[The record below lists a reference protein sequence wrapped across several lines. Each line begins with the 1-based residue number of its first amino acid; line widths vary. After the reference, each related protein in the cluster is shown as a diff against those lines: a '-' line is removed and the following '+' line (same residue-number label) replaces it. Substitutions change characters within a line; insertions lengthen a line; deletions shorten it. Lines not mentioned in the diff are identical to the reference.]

1 MTRRVL
7 FVSQPIVEDNGTM
20 SAPFREWQ
28 ELVTR
33 ALPIRGTGT
42 PEGVVKAPQDSRY
55 IDTAG
60 APGSLLYIKVND
72 DIAGDRTKGWMLV

>member
-7 FVSQPIVEDNGTM
+7 YVSQPIVEDNGTM
-20 SAPFREWQ
+20 SRPFQDWQ
-28 ELVTR
+28 ELVSR
-33 ALPIRGTGT
+33 SQFYRGTGT
-42 PEGVVKAPQDSRY
+42 PEGVIEAPEDSRY

-72 DIAGDRTKGWMLV
+72 DIAGDRTKGWVLV